1 MLTNTHKILSVIPGT
16 WYLGI
21 AIFHD
26 TELMDWRI
34 KYMPGESVKK
44 KMIQIK
50 SLLSDYIDRH
60 GITVLAVKK
69 MHPSRT
75 SETLS
80 GLYEE
85 IKKFGKS
92 RKLITMDFTIEK
104 IKQIVL
110 QKKGNKKLLM
120 EELTVV
126 YPALFYVMK
135 RAKEHKSKYSMRA
148 FEAIA
153 QGVAALDHLESNLK
167 RS

>member
-1 MLTNTHKILSVIPGT
+1 MLTNTYKILSVVPGT

-26 TELMDWRI
+26 TDLMDWRI
-34 KYMPGESVKK
+34 KYMPGASVKE
-44 KMIQIK
+44 KMVQVK
-50 SLLSDYIDRH
+50 ALLSDYIDRH
-60 GITVLAVKK
+60 DITVLAIKQ
-69 MHPSRT
+69 MHPSRC
-75 SETLS
+75 SKTLS
-80 GLYEE
+80 DLHAE

-92 RKLITMDFTIEK
+92 LKLTTLEFTIEK

-110 QKKGNKKLLM
+110 TKKGNKTLLM
-120 EELTVV
+120 EELTAN

-135 RAKEHKSKYSMRA
+135 RAKEHKSKYLMRA

-153 QGVAALDHLESNLK
+153 LGVASLDHLESNHK